1 MSTMDKRVERLE
13 LEAAAQKEPE
23 PPRWSPRIIG
33 AKDGET
39 SEQAVARWK
48 AEHPGETVPD
58 GRCGRLNF
66 IVLHGVKP
74 ARPIPGDET

>member
-23 PPRWSPRIIG
+23 PPQWSPQIIA

-48 AEHPGETVPD
+48 AEHPGVAVPD
-58 GRCGRLNF
+58 ERWGLLNF
-66 IVLHGVKP
+66 IVLHGAKP
-74 ARPIPGDET
+74 ARPIQGDRT

>member
-13 LEAAAQKEPE
+13 LKAAAQKEPE
-23 PPRWSPRIIG
+23 PLRWSPRIIG

-39 SEQAVARWK
+39 SEQAAVRWK
-48 AEHPGETVPD
+48 AEHPEVAVPD
-58 GRCGRLNF
+58 GRDGLLNV

-74 ARPIPGDET
+74 TRPIQGDGI